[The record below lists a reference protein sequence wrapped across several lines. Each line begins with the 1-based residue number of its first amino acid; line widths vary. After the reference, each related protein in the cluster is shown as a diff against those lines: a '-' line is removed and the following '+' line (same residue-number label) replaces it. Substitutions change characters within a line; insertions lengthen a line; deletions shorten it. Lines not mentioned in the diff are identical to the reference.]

1 MNVAEVGVQCPSK
14 EQIRE
19 KHTVHHMK
27 LNQKW
32 KSFALT
38 LADEKLPSRLLA
50 IKNSFYFKPVF
61 FRQLMIGI
69 DFQ

>member
-27 LNQKW
+27 LNERW
-32 KSFALT
+32 KSFA
-38 LADEKLPSRLLA
+38 DSR
-50 IKNSFYFKPVF
+50 
-61 FRQLMIGI
+61 
-69 DFQ
+69 